1 MILVQ
6 DVEIGKLYF
15 MVKIQSGNFVRGC
28 FPNNISM
35 LQSLLIM
42 LDDQMASLSHGLRE
56 LVSLQTVRESS
67 AIDQVTVLESIIEVR

>member
-1 MILVQ
+1 MILVR

-15 MVKIQSGNFVRGC
+15 MVKIQSGNFVHGC

-42 LDDQMASLSHGLRE
+42 LEHMMRISY
-56 LVSLQTVRESS
+56 T
-67 AIDQVTVLESIIEVR
+67 IIY

>member
-1 MILVQ
+1 MEVGVRNVINGIRNVLPSNMILVQ

-28 FPNNISM
+28 FLNNISM

-42 LDDQMASLSHGLRE
+42 LEHTMRIPY
-56 LVSLQTVRESS
+56 T
-67 AIDQVTVLESIIEVR
+67 ITY